1 MKKKIV
7 VATTNE
13 GKLREF
19 RQMLEPEGYQVL
31 SLADL
36 DHPAEIEENGTTFQ
50 ENAVLKAQSVTDQFQ
65 IPAIADDSGLC
76 IACLHNEPG
85 VHSARWLG
93 HDTPYDIKN
102 QKVLELVKD
111 AEDRSCYYACA
122 IAWCAPGKEPKV
134 FYDTWNGEIAR
145 EPRGTNGFGYDP
157 IIYIPSMGKTA
168 AELTKDEK
176 NAVSHRGKALRKL
189 EDWLSEQ
196 K

>member
-1 MKKKIV
+1 MEKTIV
-7 VATTNE
+7 VASSNE

-19 RQMLEPEGYQVL
+19 REMLEPEGYTVL

-36 DHPAEIEENGTTFQ
+36 DHPFEIEETGRTFQ
-50 ENAVLKAQSVTDQFQ
+50 ENAVIKARSVVDEFG

-76 IACLHNEPG
+76 IACLNDEPG
-85 VHSARWLG
+85 VQSARWLG

-122 IAWCAPGKEPKV
+122 IAWCEPDKEPMV
-134 FYDTWNGEIAR
+134 FFDTWKGEIAE
-145 EPRGTNGFGYDP
+145 EPKGTNGFGYDP
-157 IIYIPSMGKTA
+157 IIYMPEYGKTVA
-168 AELTKDEK
+168 QMTKDEK

-189 EDWLSEQ
+189 EDWLRETH
-196 K
+196 